1 MLAVSPLR
9 SSEDGRNHKEERGG
23 GEDGYE
29 SYPCLLPVGLELDD
43 FFLTIDD
50 GDLLPDLEMDPEML
64 AEFTIDSQDLEMSA
78 ACEDDGSLRMQEEVA
93 LAFAEA
99 EEQKSEFAASY
110 KDANEGSGSSLVE
123 DDQEG
128 KAKGGSKKG
137 SSKERE
143 VGGGKSTAQSKA
155 PQPGKRKVKVDW
167 TPELH
172 RRFVQAVEQLGV
184 DKAVPSRILELMG
197 IDSLTRHNIASH
209 LQKYRSHRKHLLARE
224 AEAASWSQRR
234 QQAAYGG
241 TGTVGLG
248 CKRDV
253 VNPWVGVAAPVPS
266 LGFPTPSPPPPPPPA
281 AIHQH
286 FRPLHVWGHPTV
298 DVWPKH
304 VVHSP
309 PPWAMPPSPLQP
321 DPKFWNHRCAAASK
335 DGWAH
340 GAPTPGTP
348 FFSQT
353 LQPRFA
359 APPVPGIPL
368 KPENNISDSQPNF
381 DALPSKETID
391 AAIGDVLTKPW
402 QPLPLGLKPPSL
414 EGVLAE
420 LQRQGI
426 SKLPPACG

>member
-29 SYPCLLPVGLELDD
+29 SYPCLLPAGLELDD

-64 AEFTIDSQDLEMSA
+64 AEFTIDSQDLEMRA
-78 ACEDDGSLRMQEEVA
+78 ACEDDGSLRMQEEA
-93 LAFAEA
+93 AFAFAEA
-99 EEQKSEFAASY
+99 EEQKSEFAVGY
-110 KDANEGSGSSLVE
+110 KDANEGSGSSLAE

-143 VGGGKSTAQSKA
+143 VGGGKSTAQFKA
-155 PQPGKRKVKVDW
+155 PQPGKRKVK
-167 TPELH
+167 
-172 RRFVQAVEQLGV
+172 
-184 DKAVPSRILELMG
+184 
-197 IDSLTRHNIASH
+197 
-209 LQKYRSHRKHLLARE
+209 KYRSHRKHLLARE

-304 VVHSP
+304 V
-309 PPWAMPPSPLQP
+309 
-321 DPKFWNHRCAAASK
+321 ASK

-368 KPENNISDSQPNF
+368 KPENNVSDSQPNF

-414 EGVLAE
+414 EGVLTE